1 VNYVVDAE
9 IECPYCGESFTIS
22 VDTSQGD
29 VTMIEDCTVCCR
41 PMNIE
46 LQCSPGEVIGV
57 EVTRA

>member
-29 VTMIEDCTVCCR
+29 FTMIEDCTVCCR
-41 PMNIE
+41 PMNID
-46 LQCSPGEVIGV
+46 LQCSPGEVVGV

>member
-29 VTMIEDCTVCCR
+29 YSMIEDCTVCCR
-41 PMNIE
+41 PMSIE
-46 LQCSPGEVIGV
+46 LQCTPGEVIGV
-57 EVTRA
+57 EVNRS

>member
-29 VTMIEDCTVCCR
+29 YSMIEDCTVCCR
-41 PMNIE
+41 PMSIE
-46 LQCSPGEVIGV
+46 LQCAPGEVLGV
-57 EVTRA
+57 EVNRS